1 MADITGTLTSKMTNE
16 RKATL
21 STYRLT
27 LAGGA
32 NHFESSDN
40 V

>member
-1 MADITGTLTSKMTNE
+1 MQELRELMADITGTLTSKMTNE

-27 LAGGA
+27 LAGAG
-32 NHFESSDN
+32 
-40 V
+40 